1 MRPNGTANIGEKIFV
16 QPYGRKKLKKIGE
29 PLHTGHST
37 SAILKRYLGSI
48 VAMSAPLRQLGRFAV
63 YAFTVIVL
71 LFAAV
76 AAYIYT
82 HEAEIK
88 KQLVE
93 QLNQRL
99 NSPVKVN
106 GPIYI
111 SWFEDFPSITLSFP
125 ALEIAA
131 VEQEKVAQ
139 YPLVRA
145 GRLSLS
151 FSLADL
157 YRGQYQL
164 TQLTITDAQIDLRF
178 DEAGNPNYYI
188 WKSTGEST
196 GNTQFAIQKLVLRR
210 VQLHYSNASENQL
223 LSAQL
228 TDADFKGNFSER
240 KFQLQAKAAL
250 EGGSLQLDGKQ
261 FLKNQPLQVNL
272 AMEVDL
278 DAKTIRFPDSELR
291 LNREKIRLT
300 GYHRWAEPLE
310 TDLHFQAEKFR
321 AAQLLALYGGGN
333 AFLDELDIDGELQ
346 LDGHWQYKS
355 GNPLLDIKAVLQSA
369 SLRYP
374 LYDLQ
379 FKGSST
385 LQASYD
391 RSRGLDL
398 QCKTLQL
405 QHQKNQLTG
414 QLRFQQQPNLL
425 SGSLKGDLRLE
436 AFEKLLERFGLQSAR
451 GRTTFQQQFRMY
463 PGTNKPVTFG
473 GNLRLFD
480 VDVQYAGHALRQ
492 LRLSANIH
500 DQGKTNIDLQLE
512 HAQIDSMAL
521 KGQLKIENYPALYQ
535 PNIGRVKLT
544 GALEADRW
552 RWDTQSE
559 NGTTE
564 EAVLP
569 DAMFDLQLK
578 VRDFY
583 WYAYHFEQ
591 VSAKLKGEVN
601 NLHIDLQQTRLAQGQ
616 LRGRLHWMQIPQGYK
631 LQGSLQGKKMAIN
644 KLFQTFHDFDQD
656 FITQKH
662 LSGELDASATLLL
675 YFDRNYNL
683 LPQQMEVL
691 ADLDLKQGALTQF
704 EPLNA
709 LSRFVDAEELK
720 NLRFQRLYNHIE
732 IKGGKIDIPQMDVNS
747 NAAQLAVAGE
757 HLLDNSY
764 HYYVEIS
771 LSDLWQKK
779 TKKIN
784 FDPNLAEQ
792 KAGGGVKLFLEIV
805 GKGGDFDIRY
815 NKLQVRQAIREQ
827 AGAVRKDI
835 GKLVRE
841 ELDGTAKNRTYENDR
856 LNDIVPIEAEA
867 DTLEIPKEK
876 DFNPVYLRKPKSR
889 RGG

>member
-1 MRPNGTANIGEKIFV
+1 
-16 QPYGRKKLKKIGE
+16 
-29 PLHTGHST
+29 
-37 SAILKRYLGSI
+37 
-48 VAMSAPLRQLGRFAV
+48 
-63 YAFTVIVL
+63 
-71 LFAAV
+71 
-76 AAYIYT
+76 
-82 HEAEIK
+82 
-88 KQLVE
+88 
-93 QLNQRL
+93 
-99 NSPVKVN
+99 
-106 GPIYI
+106 
-111 SWFEDFPSITLSFP
+111 
-125 ALEIAA
+125 
-131 VEQEKVAQ
+131 
-139 YPLVRA
+139 
-145 GRLSLS
+145 
-151 FSLADL
+151 
-157 YRGQYQL
+157 
-164 TQLTITDAQIDLRF
+164 
-178 DEAGNPNYYI
+178 
-188 WKSTGEST
+188 
-196 GNTQFAIQKLVLRR
+196 
-210 VQLHYSNASENQL
+210 
-223 LSAQL
+223 
-228 TDADFKGNFSER
+228 
-240 KFQLQAKAAL
+240 
-250 EGGSLQLDGKQ
+250 
-261 FLKNQPLQVNL
+261 
-272 AMEVDL
+272 
-278 DAKTIRFPDSELR
+278 
-291 LNREKIRLT
+291 
-300 GYHRWAEPLE
+300 
-310 TDLHFQAEKFR
+310 
-321 AAQLLALYGGGN
+321 
-333 AFLDELDIDGELQ
+333 
-346 LDGHWQYKS
+346 
-355 GNPLLDIKAVLQSA
+355 
-369 SLRYP
+369 
-374 LYDLQ
+374 
-379 FKGSST
+379 
-385 LQASYD
+385 
-391 RSRGLDL
+391 
-398 QCKTLQL
+398 
-405 QHQKNQLTG
+405 
-414 QLRFQQQPNLL
+414 
-425 SGSLKGDLRLE
+425 
-436 AFEKLLERFGLQSAR
+436 
-451 GRTTFQQQFRMY
+451 
-463 PGTNKPVTFG
+463 
-473 GNLRLFD
+473 

-500 DQGKTNIDLQLE
+500 DQGKTNLDLQLE
-512 HAQIDSMAL
+512 HAQIDTMAL

-535 PNIGRVKLT
+535 TNMGRVKLT

-569 DAMFDLQLK
+569 DALFDLQLK

-747 NAAQLAVAGE
+747 SAAQLAVAGE

-792 KAGGGVKLFLEIV
+792 KADGGIKLFLEIV

-815 NKLQVRQAIREQ
+815 NKLQVRQALREQ